1 MKASTFKQR
10 EEWLNR
16 VAALLLPEF
25 KKLGHGDYPKF
36 RVSCGFPSTGKRGRR
51 IGECWA
57 PSASRDETHEIFIHP
72 SEDEPVQVAAILA
85 HELAHAVAGIPAKH
99 GPAFKN
105 IVRPLGLEGR
115 ACATVPG
122 DAFKQLIAP
131 ILEKVGPY
139 PHGALTG
146 GVSTNGPKQTTR
158 MIKLMCPACE
168 YTVRTTQKW
177 IIVGLPT
184 CPCGSEMEE
193 A

>member
-1 MKASTFKQR
+1 MVR
-10 EEWLNR
+10 ERE
-16 VAALLLPEF
+16 PPF
-25 KKLGHGDYPKF
+25 P
-36 RVSCGFPSTGKRGRR
+36 PST
-51 IGECWA
+51 
-57 PSASRDETHEIFIHP
+57 T
-72 SEDEPVQVAAILA
+72 
-85 HELAHAVAGIPAKH
+85 
-99 GPAFKN
+99 GPASYL
-105 IVRPLGLEGR
+105 I
-115 ACATVPG
+115 TVEYTLHGKVVNKPPIAKIEVVVSG

-158 MIKLMCPACE
+158 MIKRMCPACE